1 MRGHSRLLS
10 LMAVLALL
18 LAAALASCVGEDTR
32 DVAPAGEPVAT
43 VAATA
48 AAVVTPLS
56 AVTVAPTA
64 VAAPT
69 PTPVTVAVAVVAQT
83 AAATATPAP
92 TAAPS
97 PSPAPTPVPTATPT
111 AAPTPTNTPTPAP
124 TPTPTM
130 GPNLAGYSALL
141 VEAVSSYPAGVDF
154 VSDGLSADERDV
166 LDWADSRLFSNTNFL
181 ASKYGPDT
189 WPLAV
194 KLASV
199 QAIPLLMNA
208 IGIEKSSDGKHVIT
222 WEVDGLD
229 RILDEMGIYEG
240 VCVTCYGKAD
250 YDTRDKVFENYEP
263 IVADPQHVHREMLK
277 TFAYFAKADGEGILI
292 RSLMEND
299 ADDYELLYNRDT
311 EELLRRGSVSV
322 TEFGWRNLSFM
333 SQVKLPNGIVKS
345 FPTMVYEVVGGAG
358 SEREAAERW
367 FGHLN
372 RVMKH
377 YTGSSEDVAN
387 LYRPYSQ
394 TPHNP
399 KPGEV
404 LGIVKEADSWS
415 STGLTASAFRSL
427 GLKAEQFLSPE
438 KRRSTGAV
446 EVDGKWYYHNGNI
459 PLAVIIVPMCAF
471 FATLD
476 EVENSNYEPSC
487 GS

>member
-1 MRGHSRLLS
+1 M
-10 LMAVLALL
+10 VVVALL
-18 LAAALASCVGEDTR
+18 LAAALASCVGEDAG
-32 DVAPAGEPVAT
+32 DGGPAGEPVAT

-48 AAVVTPLS
+48 AAASRRLS

-69 PTPVTVAVAVVAQT
+69 PTRTPVTVAVAVVAPRP
-83 AAATATPAP
+83 AATATPAP
-92 TAAPS
+92 TVAPS
-97 PSPAPTPVPTATPT
+97 PSPAPTPAPTAVPTATPT
-111 AAPTPTNTPTPAP
+111 AAPSPTSTP

-130 GPNLAGYSALL
+130 GPDLAGYSTLL
-141 VEAVSSYPAGVDF
+141 VVAVSSYPAAVDF
-154 VSDGLSADERDV
+154 VSDGLSAAERDV
-166 LDWADSRLFSNTNFL
+166 LDWYDSRLLSNEHFL
-181 ASKYGPDT
+181 ASKYGPDN
-189 WPLAV
+189 WPSAV
-194 KLASV
+194 WLASA

-229 RILDEMGIYEG
+229 RILDELGIYEG

-250 YDTRDKVFENYEP
+250 YDTRYKVFENYEP
-263 IVADPQHVHREMLK
+263 IVADPRHVHREMLK

-311 EELLRRGSVSV
+311 EELLRYGSISA
-322 TEFGWRNLSFM
+322 TEYGWRNLSFM
-333 SQVKLPNGIVKS
+333 SLTHLPDGSVKS
-345 FPTMVYEVVGGAG
+345 FPTMVYEVVGGA
-358 SEREAAERW
+358 EDQREAAERW

-372 RVMKH
+372 RVMQH
-377 YTGSSEDVAN
+377 YTGSKEDGAN

-404 LGIVKEADSWS
+404 LGIVKEAGSWS
-415 STGLTASAFRSL
+415 STGFTTSAFRSL
-427 GLKAEQFLSPE
+427 GLKAEQFRSPE
-438 KRRSTGAV
+438 KSRRTGAV

-459 PLAVIIVPMCAF
+459 PLAVVIVPMCAF
-471 FATLD
+471 FAMLE
-476 EVENSNYEPSC
+476 EVETSNYEPSC